1 MILDPLQL
9 QHFGTVYT
17 ELKYWLPLVT
27 IITLGWKAKF
37 AITTWADSILNNHLH
52 SIQLATQ
59 STETETKKTNSLLE
73 DNTGKLVMLQNTV
86 HDHNEKQLVIFQGIV
101 NTLAVLEDRTRGGSP
116 KKRAA
121 HAKRR

>member
-1 MILDPLQL
+1 MSDIGYIYQ
-9 QHFGTVYT
+9 
-17 ELKYWLPLVT
+17 EAKYWLPLVT
-27 IITLGWKAKF
+27 IITLGWKAKA
-37 AITTWADSILNNHLH
+37 AITVWADSILNNHLH
-52 SIQLATQ
+52 SIQVATQ

-101 NTLAVLEDRTRGGSP
+101 NTLTVLEDRTRGGSP